1 MEREAQGQEE
11 SVSAENQGK
20 QLDMTFGTKGLVT
33 TSFGTFDMA
42 SISGLAIQTD
52 GKIVAAGSDSAGNLI
67 VTR

>member
-1 MEREAQGQEE
+1 
-11 SVSAENQGK
+11 
-20 QLDMTFGTKGLVT
+20 MTFGTKGLVT